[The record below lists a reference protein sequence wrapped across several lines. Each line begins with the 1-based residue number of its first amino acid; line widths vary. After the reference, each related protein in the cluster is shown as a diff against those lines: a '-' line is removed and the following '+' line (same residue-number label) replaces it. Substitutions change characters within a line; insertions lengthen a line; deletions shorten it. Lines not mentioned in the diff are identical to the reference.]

1 METRKLNYAVCG
13 VIAATLAG
21 CGGGGSSG
29 MSSSAVTSG
38 STTSSTTSAQT
49 ASVPVMISDA
59 SADDW
64 ACIAVKVL
72 SIALIPQG
80 GGTNVTVYTAPADAP
95 FVNLEQLD
103 QLGEILG
110 NATVPTGTYTG
121 AVITVSG
128 NPQDIM
134 LTAAADP
141 EAGFAL
147 AAGAS
152 VNNSNITVVNT
163 QGSGSN
169 LTVPVNV
176 TFVSPLVVN
185 TTGSTALDL
194 EFDLSH
200 PAFIIAHNPP
210 GASAT
215 QWAVNFNGPIR
226 HHPLADLRRLV
237 LRHTYGTVTGVAA
250 ASITIDKDFP
260 TVPAAS
266 PETQISTTNA
276 LTINADATNG
286 TLFYD
291 LDASSTSTIYNF
303 SSETSLNGKY
313 VRIAAR
319 YAVDGSL
326 TATRIWASSSFN
338 NVYVGPEGHVLDVNA
353 TNNTI
358 TVTNDDGVPVTM
370 AINGSTAFYYRQ
382 PWNPPADAMPIA
394 TGTAL
399 LSNQQFVRGF
409 KVHAS
414 VNALTVPMTA
424 QEIDIETAA
433 YSGVISAS
441 TASGFTYTHDYLRTI
456 DDYTVPLVFIESMT
470 ANGNDPMTGD
480 AILGYKWWNFAYPTL
495 VISGTNS
502 SGESAA
508 TLFADATNGASA
520 TFGGTAGMIVPWG
533 VSYVTWADPA
543 NATGW
548 SVKESIL
555 EPTPL
560 PVATVASIPGAPTSG
575 AESFTITAANGT
587 SAVTVDASTVTGSG
601 TLVYQVD
608 RSNGVVTVSPI
619 DITTASGQS
628 TFNAAMLVGTK
639 VKVSGVPQSDGSIK
653 AYVITYYTGTAPAM

>member
-1 METRKLNYAVCG
+1 METRKLNYGVCG
-13 VIAATLAG
+13 VIAATLAA
-21 CGGGGSSG
+21 CGGGSSG
-29 MSSSAVTSG
+29 MSSSAATSG
-38 STTSSTTSAQT
+38 STTSTTTSAQT
-49 ASVPVMISDA
+49 ASVPVLISDA

-80 GGTNVTVYTAPADAP
+80 GGSNVTVYTAPADAP

-134 LTAAADP
+134 LTASADP

-152 VNNSNITVVNT
+152 VNDSNITVVNA

-169 LTVPVNV
+169 LTVPVDV
-176 TFVSPLVVN
+176 TFVSPLVVS

-215 QWAVNFNGPIR
+215 QWAINFNGPIR

-237 LRHTYGTVTGVAA
+237 LRHTYGTVMSVAA
-250 ASITIDKDFP
+250 ASISIDKDFP
-260 TVPAAS
+260 TLPAVS

-291 LDASSTSTIYNF
+291 LDANTTTTIYNF
-303 SSETSLNGKY
+303 SSDTSLAGKY
-313 VRIAAR
+313 VRVAAR
-319 YAVDGSL
+319 YGVDGSL
-326 TATRIWASSSFN
+326 TATRIWASSTFN

-353 TNNTI
+353 TTNTI
-358 TVTNDDGVPVTM
+358 TVTNDDGTPVSM
-370 AINGSTAFYYRQ
+370 AVNSSTAFYYRQ
-382 PWNPPADAMPIA
+382 PWNPPADAMPISM
-394 TGTAL
+394 GTAL

-424 QEIDIETAA
+424 QEIDIETAD
-433 YSGVISAS
+433 YSGVISLS
-441 TASGFTYTHDYLRTI
+441 TASGFTYTHDYLRAI
-456 DDYTVPLVFIESMT
+456 DDYKVPLVFIDSMT
-470 ANGNDPMTGD
+470 ANGNDPITGD

-495 VISGTNS
+495 VTSGTNS

-508 TLFADATNGASA
+508 TLFADATNGSAS
-520 TFGGTAGMIVPWG
+520 FGGTAGMIVPWG
-533 VSYVTWADPA
+533 VSYVTWADAA
-543 NATGW
+543 NSTGW
-548 SVKESIL
+548 SVMASIL

-560 PVATVASIPGAPTSG
+560 PVAAVASIPGAPTSG
-575 AESFTITAANGT
+575 EETFTITAANGA

-619 DITTASGQS
+619 DITTTAGQA

-639 VKVSGVPQSDGSIK
+639 VKVSGVPQSDGSVK
-653 AYVITYYTGTAPAM
+653 AYVITYYTGTVPAM

>member
-1 METRKLNYAVCG
+1 METRKLNYALCG
-13 VIAATLAG
+13 VIAATLAA
-21 CGGGGSSG
+21 CGGGSSG

-38 STTSSTTSAQT
+38 STTSTTTSAQN

-80 GGTNVTVYTAPADAP
+80 GGSNVTVYTAPADAP

-110 NATVPTGTYTG
+110 NAMVPTGTYTG

-134 LTAAADP
+134 LTASADP

-152 VNNSNITVVNT
+152 VDDSNITVVNT

-169 LTVPVNV
+169 LTVPVTVN
-176 TFVSPLVVN
+176 FVSPLVVS
-185 TTGSTALDL
+185 TTATAALDL

-210 GASAT
+210 GATAT
-215 QWAVNFNGPIR
+215 QWAINFSGPIR

-250 ASITIDKDFP
+250 ASITVDKDFP
-260 TVPAAS
+260 TLPAVS
-266 PETQISTTNA
+266 PETETSTTDA

-291 LDASSTSTIYNF
+291 LDAQSTSTIYNF

-319 YAVDGSL
+319 YGVDGSL
-326 TATRIWASSSFN
+326 TATRIWASSTFN
-338 NVYVGPEGHVLDVNA
+338 NVYLGPEGHVLDVNS

-358 TVTNDDGVPVTM
+358 TVTNDEGAPVSM
-370 AINGSTAFYYRQ
+370 AITSTTAFYYRQ
-382 PWNPPADAMPIA
+382 PWNPPADAMPIS

-414 VNALTVPMTA
+414 VNPLTVPMTA
-424 QEIDIETAA
+424 EEIDIETAD
-433 YSGVISAS
+433 YSGVISMS
-441 TASGFTYTHDYLRTI
+441 TANGFTYTHDYLRVI
-456 DDYTVPLVFIESMT
+456 DDYTVPLGFIESST
-470 ANGNDPMTGD
+470 ANGNDPLSGD
-480 AILGYKWWNFAYPTL
+480 PILGYKWWNFAYPTL
-495 VISGTNS
+495 VTSGTNT
-502 SGESAA
+502 SGDTAA
-508 TLFADATNGASA
+508 MLFADATNGSAS
-520 TFGGTAGMIVPWG
+520 FGGTAAMIVPWG
-533 VSYVTWADPA
+533 VSYVTWADAA
-543 NATGW
+543 NPTGW

-560 PVATVASIPGAPTSG
+560 PVATVASIPGPPTSG
-575 AESFTITAANGT
+575 EETFTITAANGT
-587 SAVTVDASTVTGSG
+587 TAVTVDASTVSGSG

-619 DITTASGQS
+619 DITTTSGQT

-639 VKVSGVPQSDGSIK
+639 VKVAGVPQSDGTVK